1 MDWLLLWMVYYGL
14 IRFLLIWSNSI
25 ATGQAFGDG
34 QNIPSMY
41 GENGG
46 SMSIWP
52 IFGTIYLD
60 GS

>member
-1 MDWLLLWMVYYGL
+1 MVYYGL